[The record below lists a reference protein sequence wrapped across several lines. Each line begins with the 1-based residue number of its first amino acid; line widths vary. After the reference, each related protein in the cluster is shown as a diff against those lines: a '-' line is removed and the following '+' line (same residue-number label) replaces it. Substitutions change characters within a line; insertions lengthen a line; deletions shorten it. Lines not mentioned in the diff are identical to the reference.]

1 MRGEVIEIVREM
13 PAATVPRAPKD
24 TTDTKENVAGMDEA
38 KVKATDEVA
47 TEAEST
53 VEVDA
58 AGDDLSRSASE
69 PTAIP
74 DGTIS
79 GEDKGDE
86 QVDQESSV
94 VARAAYEHPFI
105 VRLCH
110 WINLVAL
117 FVMVGS
123 GLQIFRAFPSFGAKI
138 PQKDLLH
145 WPKAFAIG
153 GWLGGA
159 LQWHL
164 TFMWIYMATG
174 VLYLGYQILSGN
186 YRQVLFTHRDVHG
199 VWPMVRYYFFF
210 GPRPQAREAYN
221 PLQKQAYTSAI
232 GLGVL
237 SVATGF
243 AVWKPVQFSWLAW
256 MMGGFHYARI
266 WHFAAMWAILFFV
279 LGHLIMV
286 ILHGWNNFVSMLTG
300 WKKDPEY

>member
-1 MRGEVIEIVREM
+1 VRGEVIEITQDRPKPRVRVESKRD
-13 PAATVPRAPKD
+13 ATPK
-24 TTDTKENVAGMDEA
+24 NVVGEED
-38 KVKATDEVA
+38 
-47 TEAEST
+47 AE
-53 VEVDA
+53 VEVEREVEVQA
-58 AGDDLSRSASE
+58 EVETETEGSIEVEASGGDSTHGDSE
-69 PTAIP
+69 HSE
-74 DGTIS
+74 GG
-79 GEDKGDE
+79 GEDLD
-86 QVDQESSV
+86 DAPV
-94 VARAAYEHPFI
+94 VIARAVYEHPFV

-110 WINLVAL
+110 WVNAVAL

-164 TFMWIYMATG
+164 TFMWIYIATG
-174 VLYLGYQILSGN
+174 VLYLGYQIFSGN
-186 YRQVLFTHRDVHG
+186 YRQVLFTHRDVPG
-199 VWPMVRYYFFF
+199 VWPMVRHYFFF
-210 GPRPQAREAYN
+210 GPKPELRQAYN
-221 PLQKQAYTSAI
+221 PLQKQAYTAAI

-237 SVATGF
+237 SVVTGF
-243 AVWKPVQFSWLAW
+243 AVWKPVQFSWLGW

-266 WHFAAMWAILFFV
+266 WHFAVMWAVLLFV
-279 LGHLIMV
+279 LGHLVMV